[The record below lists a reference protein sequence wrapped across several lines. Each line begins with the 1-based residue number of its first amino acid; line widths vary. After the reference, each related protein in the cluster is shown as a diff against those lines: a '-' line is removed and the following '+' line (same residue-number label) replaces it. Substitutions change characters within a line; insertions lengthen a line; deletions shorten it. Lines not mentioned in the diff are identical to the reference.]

1 MIRAFLDGEDIHTVT
16 ASRIYGVPPE
26 VVTADMR
33 RQSKTVNFG
42 IVYGISAFGL
52 AERLDILRAEAAQM
66 IEQYFEE
73 YPGVRRYMDEQ
84 IVFAREHGYVET
96 IMGRRRYLR
105 DINSKSAAA
114 RQAAERNA
122 INSPIQGSAA
132 DMIKLAMQRIHSQQV
147 ARGWRTRMLLQVHD
161 ELVFDLHRDEE
172 EEVKEVV
179 AQAMMT
185 ALPMSVPIVVE
196 MGTGDN
202 WLDAH

>member
-1 MIRAFLDGEDIHTVT
+1 
-16 ASRIYGVPPE
+16 
-26 VVTADMR
+26 
-33 RQSKTVNFG
+33 
-42 IVYGISAFGL
+42 
-52 AERLDILRAEAAQM
+52 
-66 IEQYFEE
+66 
-73 YPGVRRYMDEQ
+73 
-84 IVFAREHGYVET
+84 
-96 IMGRRRYLR
+96 
-105 DINSKSAAA
+105 
-114 RQAAERNA
+114 
-122 INSPIQGSAA
+122 
-132 DMIKLAMQRIHSQQV
+132 MIKLAMQRIHSQQV